1 MITLSYQNKRIK
13 NPKNKTMKKLFI
25 VLAVFIAGINI
36 SYAQDFRGFTWGNSL
51 SIVQAGEKSHFM
63 AKISNDELSYK
74 DILGGSDCDV
84 IYIFNDNNKLASG
97 LYVFSKKYSNPQ
109 LYLQDYNK
117 FKTLLTEKY
126 GKPATEKENWSINA
140 SATEKHNY
148 GQAVADG
155 SLTLNTVWNTDRS
168 VIKIVLINSIDK
180 HPSLQIHYTTRSL
193 DELENK
199 DELKAALKK
208 L

>member
-1 MITLSYQNKRIK
+1 
-13 NPKNKTMKKLFI
+13 MKKYLTALVI
-25 VLAVFIAGINI
+25 MMGVI
-36 SYAQDFRGFTWGNSL
+36 SISQAQDFRGFTWGNSIDHIQ
-51 SIVQAGEKSHFM
+51 SGEKGHFV
-63 AKISNDELSYK
+63 AKVSNDELAYK
-74 DILGGSDCDV
+74 DMLGGSDCDV
-84 IYIFNDNNKLASG
+84 IYIFNDNDKLASG

-126 GKPATEKENWSINA
+126 GKPATEKENWS
-140 SATEKHNY
+140 STTTATEKHNY

-155 SLTLNTVWNTDRS
+155 DLSLNTVWNTDRS
-168 VIKIVLINSIDK
+168 VIKIILINTKDK
-180 HPSLQIHYTTRSL
+180 QPSLQIHYTTRSL

-199 DELKAALKK
+199 EELKAALKK